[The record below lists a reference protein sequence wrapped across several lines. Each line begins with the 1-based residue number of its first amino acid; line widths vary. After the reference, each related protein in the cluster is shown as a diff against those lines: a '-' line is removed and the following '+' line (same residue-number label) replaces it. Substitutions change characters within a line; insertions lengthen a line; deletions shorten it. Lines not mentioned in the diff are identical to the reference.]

1 MKPGDLLLAPLPQVD
16 GRLKDRPV
24 LLLCVTPPFDDC
36 LVCGISTQLQT
47 AVDGLDAI
55 LCPADEDFDQTGLK
69 AASVIRVTYLALLPR
84 SYFKGRIG
92 AVSALRLRAIIT
104 SLVGFLSRACEVSQ

>member
-36 LVCGISTQLQT
+36 LVCGISTQLQN

-55 LCPADEDFDQTGLK
+55 VRPADEDFNQSGLK

-84 SYFKGRIG
+84 YYFKGRIG
-92 AVSALRLRAIIT
+92 AVSASRLKVIVT
-104 SLVGFLSRACEVSQ
+104 SLVGFLSRACETSR